1 MSNPSAE
8 GSGRPVRIVPLPAAR
23 LPEVGAVFAGSH
35 GEYPPFRHLFPD
47 PTRRAQVLAR
57 LFTATVRDALPFGTA
72 DAAIAD
78 DGRLLGGRVAP
89 TWGVPLE
96 HLAQAAVDADV
107 AWSGLGGA
115 RRLPGLR
122 AHGGQRRAAASPRA
136 ALEPGDHGHRARRLG
151 PRPRQPVDRPR
162 AGPGRRPA
170 AALLPDRRPR
180 REPPLLPTVRLP
192 GGGREAGPGPPMAP
206 WGMRRPPA
214 QLRDGGGRDRQAL
227 DPGPNAPA
235 PLGTREPWLED
246 AAGVT
251 PLSRRRVAIG
261 LD

>member
-1 MSNPSAE
+1 M
-8 GSGRPVRIVPLPAAR
+8 
-23 LPEVGAVFAGSH
+23 
-35 GEYPPFRHLFPD
+35 
-47 PTRRAQVLAR
+47 LAR

-122 AHGGQRRAAASPRA
+122 AHGG
-136 ALEPGDHGHRARRLG
+136 
-151 PRPRQPVDRPR
+151 
-162 AGPGRRPA
+162 
-170 AALLPDRRPR
+170 
-180 REPPLLPTVRLP
+180 
-192 GGGREAGPGPPMAP
+192 
-206 WGMRRPPA
+206 
-214 QLRDGGGRDRQAL
+214 
-227 DPGPNAPA
+227 
-235 PLGTREPWLED
+235 LGTPEPWRED

-261 LD
+261 LDSEEPI

>member
-1 MSNPSAE
+1 MRLTSTIFPLLPIGARAATTDPGSPWVFTSPSVGGATDASAKRRPLANTTRMMSGRPDLRVNARKSGREVSQMSNPSAE

-35 GEYPPFRHLFPD
+35 SEYPPFRHLFPD
-47 PTRRAQVLAR
+47 PTRRAQVLAQ

-122 AHGGQRRAAASPRA
+122 AHGGPTPSGCIPTSGTGTWRPWASCPPPRA
-136 ALEPGDHGHRARRLG
+136 TAS
-151 PRPRQPVDRPR
+151 
-162 AGPGRRPA
+162 
-170 AALLPDRRPR
+170 
-180 REPPLLPTVRLP
+180 
-192 GGGREAGPGPPMAP
+192 
-206 WGMRRPPA
+206 
-214 QLRDGGGRDRQAL
+214 
-227 DPGPNAPA
+227 
-235 PLGTREPWLED
+235 
-246 AAGVT
+246 AAG
-251 PLSRRRVAIG
+251 
-261 LD
+261 